1 MPGRPPGAETAPDLP
16 SSIKGVTPSELAAA
30 IIDAVAQAVAA
41 GDLSVPVPTEVT
53 VERPRVREHG
63 DYATNAAMKL
73 AKPAGRPPRE
83 VAELVAARLRE
94 RDGIAKVEVAGP
106 GFLNITLAE
115 GALGGLV
122 RTIVAAGPGYG
133 SSQALAGQRINL
145 EFVSA
150 NPTGPLH
157 IGAVRWAAVGDALA
171 RMLAAS
177 GAEVTR
183 EYYFNDAGAQI
194 DRFANSLYAAAR
206 GEPTPEDGYAGQ
218 YIGEIATQVVA
229 AEPNILDQAPAEAR
243 ESFRA
248 RGIELMFAEI
258 RQALADF
265 GVRFDVYT
273 NERTFHSGGELDSA
287 IARLKE
293 QGHTYESDG
302 ALWLRTTD
310 FGDDKDRVLLR
321 SDGGRPTYF
330 AADAAYYLN
339 KRNRGFGKVLMILGA
354 DHHGYIGRLRAIAAC
369 AGDDPDQTLEVLI
382 GQLVNLSRAGEA
394 VRMSKR
400 AGQVVSLEDLVD
412 AVGADAGR
420 YALARASMD
429 SSIDIDLDLWSRRA
443 PENPVYYVQYAHSR
457 MASVRRNA
465 AEMGIDTGDVST
477 VDFSLLGTE
486 RETDLLRALGEFPR
500 VVAAAAELR
509 GPHRV
514 ARYAEELAG
523 HWHRFYES
531 CRMLPYG
538 DEPVTDLNIARLWL
552 AAATQQVLASALGL
566 LGVSAPE
573 RM

>member
-1 MPGRPPGAETAPDLP
+1 
-16 SSIKGVTPSELAAA
+16 VTPSALAAA
-30 IIDAVAQAVAA
+30 IIDAVARAVAT

-63 DYATNAAMKL
+63 DYATNAAMRL

-83 VAELVAARLRE
+83 VAEIVAGQLRDH
-94 RDGIAKVEVAGP
+94 DGIAKVEVAGP

-122 RTIVAAGPGYG
+122 RTIVTAGPAYG
-133 SSQALAGQRINL
+133 CSDQLAGQRINL

-157 IGAVRWAAVGDALA
+157 IGGVRWAAVGDALA
-171 RMLAAS
+171 RMLEAS

-194 DRFANSLYAAAR
+194 DRFAASLYAAAR

-218 YIGEIATQVVA
+218 YIGEIANQVVA
-229 AEPNILDQAPAEAR
+229 AEPTVLEQSPEQALEV
-243 ESFRA
+243 FRA

-258 RQALADF
+258 KQRLADF

-273 NERTFHSGGELDSA
+273 NERAFHAGGQLDSA
-287 IARLKE
+287 LARLEE
-293 QGHTYESDG
+293 QGHTYRADG

-310 FGDDKDRVLLR
+310 FGDDKDRVLIR
-321 SDGGRPTYF
+321 GDGRPTYF

-339 KRNRGFGKVLMILGA
+339 KRGRGFGKVLMILGA

-369 AGDDPDQTLEVLI
+369 AGDDPDQTLEILI
-382 GQLVNLSRAGEA
+382 GQLVNLSRGGEA

-412 AVGADAGR
+412 AVGVDAGR
-420 YALARASMD
+420 YALARTSID
-429 SSIDIDLDLWSRRA
+429 SGIDIDLDLWSRRA
-443 PENPVYYVQYAHSR
+443 PENPVFYVQYAHSR

-465 AEMGIDTGDVST
+465 AELGIDTGDVST

-486 RETDLLRALGEFPR
+486 RESDLLRALGEFPR

-538 DEPVTDLNIARLWL
+538 EEPVTDLNIARLWL
-552 AAATQQVLASALGL
+552 AAATQQVLAGALGL